1 MQSSQDEQP
10 SGKRTVNV
18 GHGERMASI
27 AVGSGL
33 LALGLPRRSR
43 LGWSL
48 AVTGA
53 ALLYRGLRGY
63 CAAFHALGID
73 RATDAQGRRG
83 NLGVKVER
91 VVSMEESAEKIY
103 GFWRDFRNLPLIMPN
118 LESVTVQSDTQSHWV
133 VKGPMG
139 ARFEWDAKIIND
151 KPHELI
157 AWRTEGSRVE
167 HAGSVHF
174 EATPDGGT
182 LVRVALQY
190 HPPGGEL
197 THMVAA
203 LFGEDPGIRI
213 EEDLTRLKDALGHA
227 HEDRDVQQSATIDA
241 LAGRSPTIRQIPV
254 ASRQQ

>member
-1 MQSSQDEQP
+1 
-10 SGKRTVNV
+10 
-18 GHGERMASI
+18 MASI

-33 LALGLPRRSR
+33 LAVGIPRRSR
-43 LGWSL
+43 IGWSL
-48 AVTGA
+48 AVAGA

-63 CAAFHALGID
+63 CPAFHALGID
-73 RATDAQGRRG
+73 RTTDEQGRRG

-91 VVSMEESAEKIY
+91 EVPMEESAAKIY

-118 LESVTVQSDTQSHWV
+118 LESVTLESDTRSHWV

-139 ARFEWDAKIIND
+139 TRFEWDAEIITD

-157 AWRTEGSRVE
+157 AWRTAGARVE

-174 EATPDGGT
+174 EATPDGGAV
-182 LVRVALQY
+182 VRVSLQY

-197 THMVAA
+197 MHMAAA
-203 LFGEDPGIRI
+203 LFGEDPGVRI

-227 HEDRDVQQSATIDA
+227 HEDQDGQQAASIDA
-241 LAGRSPTIRQIPV
+241 LPDLSPLSGSHR
-254 ASRQQ
+254 

>member
-1 MQSSQDEQP
+1 MQTAHGEQP
-10 SGKRTVNV
+10 STKQSVNV

-33 LALGLPRRSR
+33 LALGLPRRSPI
-43 LGWSL
+43 GWSL

-63 CAAFHALGID
+63 CAVFHALGID
-73 RATDAQGRRG
+73 RATAEQGRRG

-91 VVSMEESAEKIY
+91 AVSMEESAEKIY

-118 LESVTVQSDTQSHWV
+118 VESVTVRSATRSHWV

-139 ARFEWDAKIIND
+139 SRIEWDAEIIND

-157 AWRTEGSRVE
+157 AWRTVGSRVE
-167 HAGSVHF
+167 HAGAVHF
-174 EATPDGGT
+174 EARPDGGT
-182 LVRVALQY
+182 LVRMALQY

-197 THMVAA
+197 MHMVAA
-203 LFGEDPGIRI
+203 LFGEDPGARI
-213 EEDLTRLKDALGHA
+213 EEDLTRLKDALAHA
-227 HEDRDVQQSATIDA
+227 HEDRDAQQTASIEAVADRSQ
-241 LAGRSPTIRQIPV
+241 LSGRSR
-254 ASRQQ
+254 

>member
-1 MQSSQDEQP
+1 
-10 SGKRTVNV
+10 
-18 GHGERMASI
+18 MASI
-27 AVGSGL
+27 VMGSGL

-43 LGWSL
+43 LGWGL

-53 ALLYRGLRGY
+53 VLLYRGLRGY

-73 RATDAQGRRG
+73 RATGEQGRRG

-91 VVSMEESAEKIY
+91 EVPMEESAEKIY

-118 LESVTVQSDTQSHWV
+118 LESVTVQSETRSHWV

-139 ARFEWDAKIIND
+139 ARFEWDAEIIND

-182 LVRVALQY
+182 LVRVSLQY

-197 THMVAA
+197 THLVAA
-203 LFGEDPGIRI
+203 LFGEDPGGRI
-213 EEDLTRLKDALGHA
+213 EEDLTRLKEALGRT
-227 HEDRDVQQSATIDA
+227 HEDRDAQQSVTIDA
-241 LAGRSPTIRQIPV
+241 LADRSPAVRQIPM
-254 ASRQQ
+254 ASTQH

>member
-1 MQSSQDEQP
+1 MQTSQGEQP
-10 SGKRTVNV
+10 SATQSVNV
-18 GHGERMASI
+18 GHGERIASI

-33 LALGLPRRSR
+33 LALGLLRRSR
-43 LGWSL
+43 TGWSL

-53 ALLYRGLRGY
+53 ALLYRGLRGH
-63 CAAFHALGID
+63 CAGFHALGID
-73 RATDAQGRRG
+73 RATDEQGRRG

-91 VVSMEESAEKIY
+91 TVSMEESAAKIY

-118 LESVTVQSDTQSHWV
+118 LESVTVQSGTRSHWV

-139 ARFEWDAKIIND
+139 ARFEWDAEIIND

-157 AWRTEGSRVE
+157 AWRTAGSRVE

-174 EATPDGGT
+174 EAKPDGGT
-182 LVRVALQY
+182 VVRVSLQY

-203 LFGEDPGIRI
+203 LFGEDPGVRI

-227 HEDRDVQQSATIDA
+227 HEDRDAQQSVTIDA
-241 LAGRSPTIRQIPV
+241 LPDRSQLSGRSR
-254 ASRQQ
+254 

>member
-1 MQSSQDEQP
+1 MQTSQGEQP
-10 SGKRTVNV
+10 SATQSVNV
-18 GHGERMASI
+18 GHGERIASI

-33 LALGLPRRSR
+33 LALGLLRRSR
-43 LGWSL
+43 MGWSL

-53 ALLYRGLRGY
+53 ALLYRGLRGQ
-63 CAAFHALGID
+63 CATFQALGID
-73 RATDAQGRRG
+73 RATDEQGRRG

-91 VVSMEESAEKIY
+91 TVLMEESAAKIY

-118 LESVTVQSDTQSHWV
+118 LESVTVQSDTRSHWV

-139 ARFEWDAKIIND
+139 ARFEWDAEIIND
-151 KPHELI
+151 KLHELI
-157 AWRTEGSRVE
+157 AWRTAGSRVE

-174 EATPDGGT
+174 EAKPDGGT
-182 LVRVALQY
+182 MVRVSLQY

-203 LFGEDPGIRI
+203 LFGEDPGVRI

-227 HEDRDVQQSATIDA
+227 HEDRDAQQSATIDA
-241 LAGRSPTIRQIPV
+241 MPDRSQLSGRSR
-254 ASRQQ
+254 

>member
-1 MQSSQDEQP
+1 MQTSQGDQSSTTQ
-10 SGKRTVNV
+10 SVNV

-33 LALGLPRRSR
+33 LALVLPRRSR
-43 LGWSL
+43 IGWSL
-48 AVTGA
+48 VAVTGA

-63 CAAFHALGID
+63 CAAYHALGID
-73 RATDAQGRRG
+73 RATGAQGRRG

-91 VVSMEESAEKIY
+91 AVSMEESAEKIY

-118 LESVTVQSDTQSHWV
+118 LESVTVQSGTRSHWV

-139 ARFEWDAKIIND
+139 TRFEWDAEIIND

-157 AWRTEGSRVE
+157 AWRTAGSRVE

-174 EATPDGGT
+174 EARPDGGT
-182 LVRVALQY
+182 LVRMSLQY

-197 THMVAA
+197 MHMVAA
-203 LFGEDPGIRI
+203 LFGEDPGVRI

-227 HEDRDVQQSATIDA
+227 HEDRDARQSTE
-241 LAGRSPTIRQIPV
+241 IRL
-254 ASRQQ
+254 

>member
-1 MQSSQDEQP
+1 MQTSQGEQA
-10 SGKRTVNV
+10 STKRSVNV
-18 GHGERMASI
+18 GHGERIASI

-33 LALGLPRRSR
+33 LALGLLRRSR
-43 LGWSL
+43 VGWSL

-53 ALLYRGLRGY
+53 ALLYRGLRGQ
-63 CAAFHALGID
+63 CAAFHALGIN
-73 RATDAQGRRG
+73 RATDEQGRRG
-83 NLGVKVER
+83 NFGVKVER
-91 VVSMEESAEKIY
+91 EVSMEESAEKIY

-118 LESVTVQSDTQSHWV
+118 VESVTVQQGSTWSHWV

-139 ARFEWDAKIIND
+139 TRFEWDAEIIND

-157 AWRTEGSRVE
+157 AWRTAGSRVE

-174 EATPDGGT
+174 EAKPDGGT
-182 LVRVALQY
+182 VVRVSLQY

-203 LFGEDPGIRI
+203 LFGEDPGVRI

-227 HEDRDVQQSATIDA
+227 HEDRDAQQSASIDA
-241 LAGRSPTIRQIPV
+241 LADPSQLSGRYR
-254 ASRQQ
+254 

>member
-1 MQSSQDEQP
+1 MQTSQGEQP
-10 SGKRTVNV
+10 SATPSVNV
-18 GHGERMASI
+18 GHGERIASI

-33 LALGLPRRSR
+33 LALGLLRRSR
-43 LGWSL
+43 IGWSL

-53 ALLYRGLRGY
+53 TLLYRGLRGH
-63 CAAFHALGID
+63 CAGFRALGID
-73 RATDAQGRRG
+73 RATDEQGRRG

-91 VVSMEESAEKIY
+91 AVSMEESAAKIY

-118 LESVTVQSDTQSHWV
+118 LESVTVQSGTRSHWV
-133 VKGPMG
+133 VKGPLG
-139 ARFEWDAKIIND
+139 ARFEWDAEIIND

-157 AWRTEGSRVE
+157 AWRTAGSRVE

-174 EATPDGGT
+174 EAAPDGGT
-182 LVRVALQY
+182 LVRVSLQY

-203 LFGEDPGIRI
+203 LFGEDPGVRI

-227 HEDRDVQQSATIDA
+227 HEDRDAQQSATIDA
-241 LAGRSPTIRQIPV
+241 LPDRSQLSGRSR
-254 ASRQQ
+254 